1 MCVLTLS
8 GCADNRTLSGSP
20 IANEIAGEGF
30 GSDSCA
36 ADHHG
41 KTCALADFKGWAGL
55 LRAALSVRGRYL
67 QLLINHSAEIAAIVH
82 DVVLLGEK
90 LMTTVVRLM
99 PSESA
104 LARVADKHVCS
115 QVTCNDCGIYGLCY
129 EVNGP
134 DVDLSLP
141 ETIVRNRKLFK
152 RGELL
157 YRAGEPLRA
166 IYAIRSGSVKTYVLT
181 NDGRMQITGFHIA
194 GELLGLGAIAAKY
207 FTSEARVMETTMVC
221 EVPLDVLEEYSEEIP
236 TIRQQMLKI
245 MSQEILDNQEL
256 MLLLG
261 KKNADERLAT
271 FLLSI
276 SRRFQRRNYSP
287 TKFNLSM
294 SRSDIGNYLGIA
306 EETVCRVFTR
316 FQNEGLLATERRQV
330 QLHDLDRLN
339 KIARG

>member
-1 MCVLTLS
+1 MT
-8 GCADNRTLSGSP
+8 
-20 IANEIAGEGF
+20 
-30 GSDSCA
+30 
-36 ADHHG
+36 
-41 KTCALADFKGWAGL
+41 
-55 LRAALSVRGRYL
+55 
-67 QLLINHSAEIAAIVH
+67 
-82 DVVLLGEK
+82 DVVQ
-90 LMTTVVRLM
+90 MM
-99 PSESA
+99 PSGPA
-104 LARVADKHVCS
+104 LARVADNEVCS
-115 QVTCNDCGIYGLCY
+115 PITCKDCGIYGLCR
-129 EVNGP
+129 EVNGS
-134 DVDLSLP
+134 DVDLRLP
-141 ETIVRNRKLFK
+141 ETIVRNRRLFK

-157 YRAGEPLRA
+157 YRIGEPLRT
-166 IYAIRSGSVKTYVLT
+166 IYAIRCGSVKTYVLT

-194 GELLGLGAIAAKY
+194 GELLGLGAIATDY
-207 FTSEARVMETTMVC
+207 FNSEAKVLETTMVC
-221 EVPLDVLEEYSEEIP
+221 EVPIDVLEVYSEEIP
-236 TIRQQMLKI
+236 SIRRQMLKI

-330 QLHDLDRLN
+330 QLHDLVRLS